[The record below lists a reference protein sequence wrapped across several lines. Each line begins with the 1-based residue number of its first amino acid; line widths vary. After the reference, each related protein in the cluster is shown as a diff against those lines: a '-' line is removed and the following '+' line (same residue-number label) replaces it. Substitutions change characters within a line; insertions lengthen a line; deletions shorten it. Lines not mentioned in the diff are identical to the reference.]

1 MKLRINSKVSYDVDV
16 NITTETEN
24 IELELKAEETC
35 QIDIQE
41 KHVVLVFKES
51 KSNIIA
57 TIIEKIL
64 IVILNYIYFCISYDD
79 FSEASLFIRKSPCI
93 KINLDVLE
101 ESCSSVDM
109 QYATDESLNKGGI
122 DIGKIVSEQPA
133 VVNYILDENEFIKAE
148 KQGIRETCLYM
159 IPAMVIIIIGIC
171 SSVFTH
177 HYLIGI
183 ALGIIFIGLLML
195 TYKFVRERK
204 ERIES
209 HLAYLKYQLKKISTG
224 GM

>member
-1 MKLRINSKVSYDVDV
+1 MKLRIDSKVSYDVDV
-16 NITTETEN
+16 RITTETEN
-24 IELELKAEETC
+24 IELKLKEEETC
-35 QIDIQE
+35 QIDIKE
-41 KHVVLVFKES
+41 KHAVLAFKES
-51 KSNIIA
+51 KSNTIA
-57 TIIEKIL
+57 AIFEKIL
-64 IVILNYIYFCISYDD
+64 IAFLNYIYFCISYDD
-79 FSEASLFIRKSPCI
+79 FSEASLFIKKSPCI

-109 QYATDESLNKGGI
+109 QYVTDECLNKGGI
-122 DIGKIVSEQPA
+122 DIGKIVSEQPV
-133 VVNYILDENEFIKAE
+133 VVNYILDENEFMKAE
-148 KQGIRETCLYM
+148 KQRIRETCLYM

-183 ALGIIFIGLLML
+183 ALGIIFIGLMML

-204 ERIES
+204 ENIES